1 MNQFLKLGH
10 GEIIDQGQLR
20 DSTVA
25 DMFEAFLGAI
35 YLDSGYQF
43 IDPLLEKIFKDL
55 SEFENY
61 NRIIDYKTELQEYVQ
76 ADNKRTITYVLI
88 SVEGPSN
95 QRIFETA
102 VQIDGITYGKGKGS
116 SKKRSEQAAAK
127 EALTKLVK

>member
-1 MNQFLKLGH
+1 MCSSDLFPSHDNQ
-10 GEIIDQGQLR
+10 
-20 DSTVA
+20 
-25 DMFEAFLGAI
+25 
-35 YLDSGYQF
+35 
-43 IDPLLEKIFKDL
+43 
-55 SEFENY
+55 
-61 NRIIDYKTELQEYVQ
+61 
-76 ADNKRTITYVLI
+76 RTITYVLI